1 MLCELDIKKGSW
13 NGRQIVKRVVAN
25 NSYMEDILSSFSDE
39 EILIGLSLL
48 LIPYLKTFG
57 FRLTE
62 WVSDSKV
69 ILENISYLELSPKFI
84 NLDLNS

>member
-48 LIPYLKTFG
+48 LIRCLKTFG

-62 WVSDSKV
+62 WVSNAKV
-69 ILENISYLELSPKFI
+69 ILENISSLELSPKFI